1 MQHAVSHDG
10 IQNIHFNSKESVE
23 VIEVNLAPIIFILFI
38 IVAGV
43 WIAIGASGVRAEKAL
58 TEAETQVA
66 LTTALER
73 VYAEAQIDALE
84 GRVRVV
90 ATESGYEW
98 IESPWNDGRNPRFT
112 DINKYATWNVG
123 E

>member
-1 MQHAVSHDG
+1 M
-10 IQNIHFNSKESVE
+10 NPL
-23 VIEVNLAPIIFILFI
+23 IEYISNNDN
-38 IVAGV
+38 
-43 WIAIGASGVRAEKAL
+43 W
-58 TEAETQVA
+58 
-66 LTTALER
+66 
-73 VYAEAQIDALE
+73 EAQIDALE